1 VSQCRPA
8 FSDNQPKITV
18 LTTDNQSTDN
28 QSQLI
33 QVNGLFRHGFLI
45 APVVLKQV
53 LALVNNQINNTNNN
67 LPYSHYLS
75 TEQRQEEM
83 I

>member
-53 LALVNNQINNTNNN
+53 LALINNRINNANDN
-67 LPYSHYLS
+67 LPYSHYLP
-75 TEQRQEEM
+75 TEPRQEEM